1 ASTDASKGKAG
12 KAKKDAFAK
21 EDIYYDAKA
30 NPRRH
35 IKAFYLICQLL
46 EEKGAKSMQCFPL
59 RTSWIY
65 SHMHV
70 DAIVLRQQVIKNGP
84 SDCPDPWGKVVDLTA
99 CPFKSRSEHSFA
111 YSADTDGVAISLLFK
126 TNKAKTRGH
135 KKGAKGG
142 GNAANSG
149 DGGDGTVTSNSKS
162 KTKKA
167 KKPMSCT
174 DPSKESPRIDGIPHE
189 ELLATSGNSVVMDPG
204 RRDLHTYLHEESMPE
219 KPRRFRYT
227 TNQRAKET
235 RMRKFAHI
243 CDKVKRA
250 VKDNAVQKAENMLQK
265 ACRSTLDPAKF
276 EEYIRI
282 RAEVWPVLEHFY
294 NKTTTTHADSTHQMH
309 AKYVPT
315 NLEWSKC
322 KKRKMAPYADRTA
335 QSHPLHRKLRLS
347 AYWN

>member
-1 ASTDASKGKAG
+1 
-12 KAKKDAFAK
+12 
-21 EDIYYDAKA
+21 
-30 NPRRH
+30 
-35 IKAFYLICQLL
+35 
-46 EEKGAKSMQCFPL
+46 MQCFPL

-189 ELLATSGNSVVMDPG
+189 ELLATSGN
-204 RRDLHTYLHEESMPE
+204 
-219 KPRRFRYT
+219 
-227 TNQRAKET
+227 
-235 RMRKFAHI
+235 
-243 CDKVKRA
+243 
-250 VKDNAVQKAENMLQK
+250 
-265 ACRSTLDPAKF
+265 
-276 EEYIRI
+276 
-282 RAEVWPVLEHFY
+282 
-294 NKTTTTHADSTHQMH
+294 
-309 AKYVPT
+309 
-315 NLEWSKC
+315 
-322 KKRKMAPYADRTA
+322 
-335 QSHPLHRKLRLS
+335 
-347 AYWN
+347 